1 MSATGSRRIVI
12 GRVTGHFGVR
22 GWLKIQSWTEPREK
36 IVEYRR
42 WQLQAGDEWQE
53 RLVTAG
59 RVHGKSII
67 AHVQDVDSREQAAAL
82 IGADIAISRQ
92 QLPQTGPGEYYW
104 ADLVG
109 LRVQLMD
116 GRELGRVK
124 NLLATGAN
132 DVLVVQGEREHLIPF
147 LRGRVI
153 KDVDLDAQL
162 MRVDWDPDF

>member
-1 MSATGSRRIVI
+1 MSATESRRIVI
-12 GRVTGHFGVR
+12 GRVAGHFGVR
-22 GWLKIQSWTEPREK
+22 GWFKIQSWTEPREK

-42 WQLQAGDEWQE
+42 WLLQTGDGWQE
-53 RLVTAG
+53 RQVTAG
-59 RVHGKSII
+59 RAHGKNVI
-67 AHVQDVDSREQAAAL
+67 AHVQGVDSREQAAEL
-82 IGADIAISRQ
+82 IGADIAIRRE
-92 QLPQTGPGEYYW
+92 QLPKTGPGEYYW

-109 LRVQLMD
+109 LRVQLLD

-132 DVLVVQGEREHLIPF
+132 DVLVVQGEHEHLIPF

-153 KDVDLDAQL
+153 KDVDLDAQV